1 MGGAPEKM
9 MRYALLVAL
18 VRASSHWLDAYE
30 QRGYFVL
37 PRVFSGTRLMNLRAA
52 VARYLRDHG
61 NTHKYMMRG
70 EKLGGWF
77 VPGIERIDQ
86 LKIFE
91 AEVARDERLAR
102 ILRRILG
109 DDFKLL
115 ERSEIYVSRIGNWH
129 SDDLYDA
136 FDLYATSLPYVTK
149 EWCPPT
155 GPKKPPPLAKPNTR
169 AAPPKND
176 DELCAQGMEY
186 GFGKATTFWAGAGT
200 AHERRVT
207 TVAVYLE
214 DHADNEGGLS
224 VAPGSH
230 RNASVHG
237 DTVARL
243 DPWSPS
249 HRPEAETPFD
259 LIRSGA
265 GDAVVFD
272 SRLVHRGPRDDV
284 ADFKRELSRSR
295 RTVATFSFGRNN
307 AVSEAFSRGMRF
319 RTDMLFN
326 GSICGAQR
334 DKNGDPDFGAP
345 CAFDA
350 VREDLA
356 RRPLRGVPDGRPF
369 LEARRD
375 LARRRR

>member
-1 MGGAPEKM
+1 MAVRLVSM
-9 MRYALLVAL
+9 MLITV

-37 PRVFSGTRLMNLRAA
+37 PRVFSGARLMHLRAA

-61 NTHKYMMRG
+61 NDHKYMMRG

-136 FDLYATSLPYVTK
+136 FDLYATSLPYVAA

-155 GPKKPPPLAKPNTR
+155 GPKRPPPLAKPNTR
-169 AAPPKND
+169 AAPPKDD
-176 DELCAQGMEY
+176 DELCAQGMAY
-186 GFGKATTFWAGAGT
+186 GFGKATTFWAGEGT
-200 AHERRVT
+200 AHARRVT

-214 DHADNEGGLS
+214 DHGDDTGGLS

-230 RNASVHG
+230 KNASVHG
-237 DTVARL
+237 ATVARL
-243 DPWSPS
+243 DPWSPA

-284 ADFKRELSRSR
+284 ADFRRELSRSR

-307 AVSEAFSRGMRF
+307 AVSEAVWKS
-319 RTDMLFN
+319 T
-326 GSICGAQR
+326 SAS
-334 DKNGDPDFGAP
+334 GAP
-345 CAFDA
+345 DNSSLPKSFLGDGAA
-350 VREDLA
+350 ALA
-356 RRPLRGVPDGRPF
+356 RSSGEGPASPRYRAGVASMAWRTTRRF
-369 LEARRD
+369 STNAR
-375 LARRRR
+375 

>member
-1 MGGAPEKM
+1 MAVRLVSM
-9 MRYALLVAL
+9 MLITV

-37 PRVFSGTRLMNLRAA
+37 PRVFSGARLMHLRAA

-61 NTHKYMMRG
+61 KDHEYMMRG

-136 FDLYATSLPYVTK
+136 FDLYATSLPYVAA

-155 GPKKPPPLAKPNTR
+155 GPKRPPPLAKPNTR
-169 AAPPKND
+169 AAPPKDD
-176 DELCAQGMEY
+176 DELCAQGLEF
-186 GFGKATTFWAGAGT
+186 GFGKATTFWAGEGT
-200 AHERRVT
+200 AHARRVT

-214 DHADNEGGLS
+214 DHGDDTGGLS

-230 RNASVHG
+230 KNASVHG
-237 DTVARL
+237 ATVARL

-284 ADFKRELSRSR
+284 ADFRRELSRSR
-295 RTVATFSFGRNN
+295 RTVATCVEINQCVGCT
-307 AVSEAFSRGMRF
+307 SRR
-319 RTDMLFN
+319 
-326 GSICGAQR
+326 
-334 DKNGDPDFGAP
+334 
-345 CAFDA
+345 
-350 VREDLA
+350 
-356 RRPLRGVPDGRPF
+356 
-369 LEARRD
+369 
-375 LARRRR
+375 

>member
-1 MGGAPEKM
+1 
-9 MRYALLVAL
+9 MRYALLLAG

-37 PRVFSGTRLMNLRAA
+37 PRVFSGARLMHLRAA

-61 NTHKYMMRG
+61 NDHKYMMRG

-155 GPKKPPPLAKPNTR
+155 GPKRPPPLAKPNTR
-169 AAPPKND
+169 AAPPKDD
-176 DELCAQGMEY
+176 DELCAQGMAF
-186 GFGKATTFWAGAGT
+186 GFGKATTFWAGEGT
-200 AHERRVT
+200 AHARRVT

-214 DHADNEGGLS
+214 DHGDDTGGLS

-230 RNASVHG
+230 KNASVHG
-237 DTVARL
+237 ATVARL
-243 DPWSPS
+243 DPWSPA

-284 ADFKRELSRSR
+284 ADFRRELSRSR

-307 AVSEAFSRGMRF
+307 AVSEAVWKS
-319 RTDMLFN
+319 T
-326 GSICGAQR
+326 SASGAHFPAMTR
-334 DKNGDPDFGAP
+334 PSWLGR
-345 CAFDA
+345 A
-350 VREDLA
+350 VRNRHHHAIDDSA
-356 RRPLRGVPDGRPF
+356 RT
-369 LEARRD
+369 RRNI
-375 LARRRR
+375 